1 MSNSQKNCGRKAY
14 NSRRQVTLIH
24 VSTVPLTKHMARASM
39 EQRKWSMEWSKEN
52 QKGEHCTSINKSRN
66 ASENNGE
73 RTLIDNVESRYFR
86 RIFSGC
92 IPFCLFI
99 GALGREHISKL
110 YQMKLMSMIKS
121 IVYLF

>member
-24 VSTVPLTKHMARASM
+24 ASTVPMTKHMARASM

-66 ASENNGE
+66 ASKNNGE
-73 RTLIDNVESRYFR
+73 RTLINNVESRYFR

-92 IPFCLFI
+92 IPRFYQNN
-99 GALGREHISKL
+99 ISKL
-110 YQMKLMSMIKS
+110 YQMKLHVYGKS
-121 IVYLF
+121 IVYFSM